1 MSSTRDRERLEA
13 LERVLDEMREREPGV
28 AIIVEGD
35 RDVSSLKALGVPPPI
50 VKLNQGVSLL
60 NLCEDL
66 AREYDAFIVLTDWD
80 RKGGQ
85 LARHLERHFRSTGA
99 TVDVDLR
106 RRLKMTLPYQIHD
119 IESLDGHVERLRA
132 AVQVSDIDL

>member
-1 MSSTRDRERLEA
+1 MSNNRDRDRLESV
-13 LERVLDEMREREPGV
+13 ERVLDELREREPGV

-35 RDVSSLKALGVPPPI
+35 RDVASLDGLGVPPPI
-50 VKLNQGVSLL
+50 IKLNQGVSLL
-60 NLCEDL
+60 NLCEEL
-66 AREYDAFIVLTDWD
+66 AREYESFIVLTDWD

-85 LARHLERHFRSTGA
+85 LAKHLETHFRATGA
-99 TVDVDLR
+99 VVDLDTR

-132 AVQVSDIDL
+132 VVQVSEDGL

>member
-1 MSSTRDRERLEA
+1 MTTTRDRVRLEA
-13 LERVLDEMREREPGV
+13 LERVLDELREREPGV

-35 RDVSSLKALGVPPPI
+35 RDVASLRALGVPPPI
-50 VKLNQGVSLL
+50 IKLNRGVSLL

-66 AREYDAFIVLTDWD
+66 AREHAAFIVLTDWD

-99 TVDVDLR
+99 SVDVDTR

-119 IESLDGHVERLRA
+119 IESLDGHVMRLRA
-132 AVQVSDIDL
+132 AVFPRPTGL

>member
-1 MSSTRDRERLEA
+1 MSNTKDRDRLEA
-13 LERVLDEMREREPGV
+13 VERVLDELREREPGI

-35 RDVSSLKALGVPPPI
+35 RDVASLTALDVPPPI

-66 AREYDAFIVLTDWD
+66 AREHEGFVVLTDWD

-85 LARHLERHFRSTGA
+85 LAKHLEIHFRATGA
-99 TVDVDLR
+99 SVDLDIR

-119 IESLDGHVERLRA
+119 IESLDGHVKRLRA
-132 AVQVSDIDL
+132 TVHVDESML

>member
-1 MSSTRDRERLEA
+1 MSSARDRERLEA
-13 LERVLDEMREREPGV
+13 LEGVLDELREREPGV

-50 VKLNQGVSLL
+50 IKLNQGVSLL
-60 NLCEDL
+60 NLCEEL
-66 AREYDAFIVLTDWD
+66 AREYEAFVVLTDWD
-80 RKGGQ
+80 RTGGQ
-85 LARHLERHFRSTGA
+85 LASHLERHFRSTGA
-99 TVDVDLR
+99 PVDMDIR

-132 AVQVSDIDL
+132 AVQVGNVDL

>member
-1 MSSTRDRERLEA
+1 MGSSRDRERLEA
-13 LERVLDEMREREPGV
+13 IETILDELRERGPGV

-35 RDVSSLKALGVPPPI
+35 RDVASLTALGVPPPI

-60 NLCEDL
+60 NLCEEL
-66 AREYDAFIVLTDWD
+66 AREHEAFIVLTDWD

-85 LARHLERHFRSTGA
+85 LASHLERHFRSTGA
-99 TVDVDLR
+99 NVDVDTR

-132 AVQVSDIDL
+132 AVRIGDPEL

>member
-1 MSSTRDRERLEA
+1 MSSSRDRDRLEA
-13 LERVLDEMREREPGV
+13 LERVLDELRERGPGV

-35 RDVSSLKALGVPPPI
+35 RDVISLRALKVPPPI
-50 VKLNQGVSLL
+50 IKLNQGVSLL

-66 AREYDAFIVLTDWD
+66 AREYKAFIVLTDWD

-99 TVDVDLR
+99 AVDVDTR

-132 AVQVSDIDL
+132 AVQVGDMGL